1 MNRISFFF
9 KEAIRSIGRNP
20 IPSFAALM
28 AVLITVLVLGIFIP
42 AVQLANGAA
51 DDVRGRI
58 GVNVFMKTNAD
69 QSDVA
74 AVKTRLESST
84 PHVKSVEFVS
94 KA

>member
-51 DDVRGRI
+51 DDVRGLYEQ
-58 GVNVFMKTNAD
+58 VLAAVQEK
-69 QSDVA
+69 VA
-74 AVKTRLESST
+74 A
-84 PHVKSVEFVS
+84 
-94 KA
+94 